1 MFNQNF
7 DLLFQNEYIIIDITN
22 LDFNED
28 DKDVFIVV
36 YSKFNNVQMIEY
48 FLDLGI
54 NEHVELMI
62 DCVDRML
69 KYNKSDWIT
78 IVFK

>member
-1 MFNQNF
+1 
-7 DLLFQNEYIIIDITN
+7 
-22 LDFNED
+22 
-28 DKDVFIVV
+28 
-36 YSKFNNVQMIEY
+36 MIEY

>member
-36 YSKFNNVQMIEY
+36 YSKFNNV
-48 FLDLGI
+48 
-54 NEHVELMI
+54 
-62 DCVDRML
+62 
-69 KYNKSDWIT
+69 
-78 IVFK
+78 